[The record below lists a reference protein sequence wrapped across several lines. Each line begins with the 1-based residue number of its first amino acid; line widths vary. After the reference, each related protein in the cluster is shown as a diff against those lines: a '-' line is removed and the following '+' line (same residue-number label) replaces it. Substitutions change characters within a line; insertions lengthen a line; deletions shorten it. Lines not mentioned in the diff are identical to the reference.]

1 MSCQHYF
8 YSPSQFQRKA
18 RCLNCFI
25 NAGIRNSPARL
36 STPPNTTNSG
46 FKALISEAMPIPRS
60 RIIFPMNQPNS
71 ITARAARRSW
81 VPSAGDTTVSQLE
94 QLSRLSLLESFFGY
108 EGTVPAGLLH
118 LSQQLQNCRNYKA
131 KHRNIV
137 VMSPNSE
144 HDACYTAEHPPV
156 MHDPAAPGPHPR

>member
-8 YSPSQFQRKA
+8 CPASQFQRKA
-18 RCLNCFI
+18 RCSNSFI

-60 RIIFPMNQPNS
+60 RPIFSN
-71 ITARAARRSW
+71 A
-81 VPSAGDTTVSQLE
+81 PSATASPAAPLVDDHGYRHLVDTTVCQLE

-108 EGTVPAGLLH
+108 DGTVPAGLL
-118 LSQQLQNCRNYKA
+118 RF
-131 KHRNIV
+131 V
-137 VMSPNSE
+137 
-144 HDACYTAEHPPV
+144 
-156 MHDPAAPGPHPR
+156 PAAPKLPQLQSSPSGSTRHVAKFGAQRLLHR